1 MINNIVVGGQVFAL
15 DTDTMETTR
24 TRELGWGYTRARYFV
39 EKTGK
44 FVFPRDY
51 KLGTIDVDAGDFI
64 VVFRMPDDTYRYIK
78 TNLKDA
84 ISYMDKIDEDR
95 NERKRRK
102 EDAEDMCDT
111 EVVDD

>member
-1 MINNIVVGGQVFAL
+1 MINNIVIGGQVFAF
-15 DTDTMETTR
+15 DTDTMNVSR
-24 TRELGWGYTRARYFV
+24 TREIGWGYTRAKYFV

-44 FVFPRDY
+44 FIFPEDF
-51 KLGTIDVDAGDFI
+51 KLDAIDVEAGDFI
-64 VVFRMPDDTYRYIK
+64 VVFRMADDTYRYIK

-95 NERKRRK
+95 KRRK